1 MTRKFRSIL
10 LTSLF
15 VFGLSIALQ
24 AQDKYEFAT
33 VQQWGHVV
41 LRISIQGKAFENI
54 LLGKEIKDTND
65 RTKLYEYVSKMQNE
79 GWEVYNT
86 IIDNASNMT
95 FVFRRKK

>member
-1 MTRKFRSIL
+1 MTRKSRSIL

-15 VFGLSIALQ
+15 VFGLSIASQ

-33 VQQWGHVV
+33 VQQYGKMF
-41 LRISIQGKAFENI
+41 LRISIQGKPFENI
-54 LLGKEIKDTND
+54 LLGKELKDTND
-65 RTKLYEYVSKMQNE
+65 RTKLYEYVSKMQND

-86 IIDNASNMT
+86 IIDDGSNMT